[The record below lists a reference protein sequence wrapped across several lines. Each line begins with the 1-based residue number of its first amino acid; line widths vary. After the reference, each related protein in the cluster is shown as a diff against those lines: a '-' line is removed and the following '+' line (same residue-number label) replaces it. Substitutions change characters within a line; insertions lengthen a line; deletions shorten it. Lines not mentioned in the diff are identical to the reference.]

1 MEKRTR
7 LDNKALIRS
16 LAHIGLQTS
25 DLKQAHMFY
34 VEILELDLIEASES
48 DFTVDLCGIPL
59 IVTAGGRPGGKS
71 GFALNFKV
79 RDFDRAYE
87 KLTRAGVGFVS
98 ERNEVLP
105 GIWAAAFLDPDGN
118 RVEIMT
124 PIEELI
130 EMQQA

>member
-25 DLKQAHMFY
+25 DLKQAHLFY

-59 IVTAGGRPGGKS
+59 IVTAGGRPGGRS

-87 KLTRAGVGFVS
+87 KLTRAGVGFIS

-124 PIEELI
+124 PIEELVT
-130 EMQQA
+130 AD

>member
-7 LDNKALIRS
+7 MDNKAIIRS

-34 VEILELDLIEASES
+34 VEILDLELIEASES

-59 IVTAGGRPGGKS
+59 IVTAGGRPGARN

-87 KLTRAGVGFVS
+87 NLKRAGVGFIS
-98 ERNEVLP
+98 ERHEVLP

-130 EMQQA
+130 EMHEA

>member
-16 LAHIGLQTS
+16 LAHIGLQTA
-25 DLKQAHMFY
+25 DLRQAHMFY
-34 VEILELDLIEASES
+34 VDILELDLIEASET

-59 IVTAGGRPGGKS
+59 IVTAGGKPGGKN

-79 RDFDRAYE
+79 RNFEQAYD
-87 KLTRAGVGFVS
+87 KLKKAGVGFIA
-98 ERNEVLP
+98 ERHEVLP

-124 PIEELI
+124 PVEELI
-130 EMQQA
+130 EMQA

>member
-87 KLTRAGVGFVS
+87 KLTRAGVGFVA

-130 EMQQA
+130 ELNND

>member
-16 LAHIGLQTS
+16 LAHIDLLTS
-25 DLKQAHMFY
+25 DLKQSHLFY
-34 VEILELDLIEASES
+34 VEMLELDLIEASES

-59 IVTAGGRPGGKS
+59 IVTAGGRPGARG
-71 GFALNFKV
+71 GFVLNFKV

-87 KLTRAGVGFVS
+87 KLARAGVGFVT
-98 ERNEVLP
+98 ERHEVLP
-105 GIWAAAFLDPDGN
+105 GIWTAAFLDPDGN
-118 RVEIMT
+118 RIEIMT

-130 EMQQA
+130 EAQVQ

>member
-7 LDNKALIRS
+7 HDQNTVIRS

-34 VEILELDLIEASES
+34 VDILELDLIEASET
-48 DFTVDLCGIPL
+48 DFTVDMCGIPL
-59 IVTAGGRPGGKS
+59 IVTAGGRPGNKS

-79 RDFDRAYE
+79 RDFDRAYQ
-87 KLTRAGVGFVS
+87 KLALRGVSFIAD
-98 ERNEVLP
+98 RHEVLP
-105 GIWAAAFLDPDGN
+105 GIWAAAFLDPDCN

-124 PIEELI
+124 PIEDLI
-130 EMQQA
+130 EMHEA

>member
-59 IVTAGGRPGGKS
+59 IVTAGGRPGGRS

-79 RDFDRAYE
+79 RDFDRA
-87 KLTRAGVGFVS
+87 
-98 ERNEVLP
+98 
-105 GIWAAAFLDPDGN
+105 
-118 RVEIMT
+118 
-124 PIEELI
+124 
-130 EMQQA
+130 